1 MPDILFWS
9 LIFILTLVT
18 LIFSADFFIKASERI
33 GLAVG
38 IPPFIVGV
46 TLIAMGT
53 SLPELVTSMVAI
65 LGDPPNSEII
75 LGNVVGS
82 NIANICLVL
91 AIVGI
96 LGNKITLQFDVMRVD
111 MPMVLGAAFILFV
124 CVMDG
129 DFSLFEGIICLSGML
144 VYLIY
149 VLQLGRNEEAS
160 SLGIDVP
167 DEENKQIVSWKE
179 PIILL
184 ISSTII
190 YFSAEYNVQA
200 IVRLSEIMEVGKEL
214 IALTAVSI
222 GTSLPELVVS
232 IVAVRMGNGEMAV
245 GNVLGS
251 NIFNVFAVMG
261 IPRLFGEIVVPASIL
276 EFSIPVML
284 IASLLFFFVVLDREV
299 SRWEGLV
306 LLLLYFLFM
315 GNLIGIY
322 I

>member
-9 LIFILTLVT
+9 LIFLASLVILIL
-18 LIFSADFFIKASERI
+18 SADFFIKSSERI
-33 GLAVG
+33 GLAIG

-53 SLPELVTSMVAI
+53 SLPELVTSLVAI
-65 LGDPPNSEII
+65 VSDPPNSEII

-96 LGNKITLQFDVMRVD
+96 LGNKISLQFDVMRVD
-111 MPMVLGAAFILFV
+111 MPMLLGAAFILFI

-129 DFSLFEGIICLSGML
+129 EFSLFEGFICLLGMI
-144 VYLIY
+144 VYLVY
-149 VLQLGRNEEAS
+149 VLQLARNDES
-160 SLGIDVP
+160 SDLGVEVSP
-167 DEENKQIVSWKE
+167 DEEKKSVSWKE
-179 PIILL
+179 PVILL
-184 ISSTII
+184 FSSLAI
-190 YFSAEYNVQA
+190 YFSANYNVQS
-200 IVRLSEIMEVGKEL
+200 IVQLSEILEVGKEL

-261 IPRLFGEIVVPASIL
+261 IPRLFGEIIVPSSIL
-276 EFSIPVML
+276 DFSLPVML
-284 IASLLFFFVVLDREV
+284 VASLIFFFVVLDREV
-299 SRWEGLV
+299 SRWEGFI
-306 LLLLYFLFM
+306 LLLIYCLFM

-322 I
+322 V

>member
-9 LIFILTLVT
+9 LIFLITLGT
-18 LIFSADFFIKASERI
+18 LIFSADFFIKSSERI
-33 GLAVG
+33 GLAIG

-65 LGDPPNSEII
+65 LSDPPTSEII

-91 AIVGI
+91 AVVGI
-96 LGNKITLQFDVMRVD
+96 LGNKISLQFDVMRVD

-124 CVMDG
+124 CVSDG
-129 DFSLFEGIICLSGML
+129 DFSFFEGLICLLGMIIYL
-144 VYLIY
+144 VY
-149 VLQLGRNEEAS
+149 VLQLGRNEES
-160 SLGIDVP
+160 SNLGIEVS
-167 DEENKQIVSWKE
+167 DEENNRKVSWKE
-179 PIILL
+179 PLILL
-184 ISSTII
+184 FSSTCI
-190 YFSAEYNVQA
+190 YFSADYNVQA
-200 IVRLSEIMEVGKEL
+200 IVKLSEILEVGKEL
-214 IALTAVSI
+214 IALTAVSV

-261 IPRLFGEIVVPASIL
+261 IPRLFGDIVVPASIL

-284 IASLLFFFVVLDREV
+284 VASLLFFFVVLDREV
-299 SRWEGLV
+299 SRWEGFI
-306 LLLLYFLFM
+306 LLLLYILFM

-322 I
+322 V

>member
-9 LIFILTLVT
+9 LIFLLTLVM
-18 LIFSADFFIKASERI
+18 LIFSADFFIKSSERI

-65 LGDPPNSEII
+65 LSDPPNSEII

-96 LGNKITLQFDVMRVD
+96 LGNKISLQFDVMRVD
-111 MPMVLGAAFILFV
+111 MPMLLGAGFILYV

-129 DFSLFEGIICLSGML
+129 DFSLFEGIICLLGMV
-144 VYLIY
+144 VYLVY
-149 VLQLGRNEEAS
+149 VLQLARNDDS
-160 SLGIDVP
+160 GDLGVEVKEKGP
-167 DEENKQIVSWKE
+167 KKSVSWKE
-179 PIILL
+179 PVILL
-184 ISSTII
+184 FSSLAI
-190 YFSAEYNVQA
+190 YFSANYNVQA
-200 IVRLSEIMEVGKEL
+200 IVKLSEILEVGKEL

-251 NIFNVFAVMG
+251 YIFNVFAVMG
-261 IPRLFGEIVVPASIL
+261 IPRIFGEIVVPESIL
-276 EFSIPVML
+276 EFSLPVMI

-299 SRWEGLV
+299 SRWEGFI

-322 I
+322 V

>member
-1 MPDILFWS
+1 M
-9 LIFILTLVT
+9 
-18 LIFSADFFIKASERI
+18 LIFSADFFIKSSERI

-65 LGDPPNSEII
+65 ISDPPNSEII

-96 LGNKITLQFDVMRVD
+96 LGNKISLQFDVMRVD
-111 MPMVLGAAFILFV
+111 MPMLLGAGFILFV

-129 DFSLFEGIICLSGML
+129 DFSFFEGVICLLGMV
-144 VYLIY
+144 VYLVY
-149 VLQLGRNEEAS
+149 VLQLARNDETAD
-160 SLGIDVP
+160 LGV
-167 DEENKQIVSWKE
+167 EVTKESEKKRVSWKE
-179 PIILL
+179 PVILFL
-184 ISSTII
+184 SSIAI
-190 YFSAEYNVQA
+190 YFSASYNVQA
-200 IVRLSEIMEVGKEL
+200 IVELSEILEVGKEL

-261 IPRLFGEIVVPASIL
+261 IPRMFGEIVVPQSIL
-276 EFSIPVML
+276 EFSLPVML

-299 SRWEGLV
+299 SRWEGFI

-322 I
+322 V